1 MKRTISLTSL
11 AAGLAVATA
20 PFVTGAEIDD
30 KVTAA
35 LADRHSYGSRHG
47 TRRQSQTP

>member
-20 PFVTGAEIDD
+20 PFVSGAEIDD
-30 KVTAA
+30 KVAAA
-35 LADRHSYGSRHG
+35 LAAEHSNGSRHG
-47 TRRQSQTP
+47 TRR